1 MQKVKI
7 KKNGRKDNLAIKHW
21 MKAVDWNNSLSWIN
35 SSIYSYDS
43 KSISIDLNPKVI
55 HNYLDSENIGESNK
69 SIEK

>member
-7 KKNGRKDNLAIKHW
+7 EKNGRKDNLAIKHW
-21 MKAVDWNNSLSWIN
+21 VKAVDSNNSLSWIN
-35 SSIYSYDS
+35 ISIYSYDS

>member
-7 KKNGRKDNLAIKHW
+7 EKNGRKDNLAIKHW

-35 SSIYSYDS
+35 ISIYSYDS

-55 HNYLDSENIGESNK
+55 HNYLDS
-69 SIEK
+69 